1 MQDAIHIG
9 MLGLGVVGS
18 GVAQALL
25 AKADSIARRVG
36 RPVVLK
42 RALVRDA
49 TRARDFDASLVTTA
63 AEDVLDDPDIEILV
77 EVLGGEE
84 PAHQYILAA
93 IERGKHVV
101 TANKEI
107 MAKHGPE
114 ILACAAARGVDVAFE
129 ASVGGGI
136 PVIGPFRL
144 DLLAN
149 DIQEVAAIIN
159 GTTNYI
165 LTKMAR
171 EGVDYATALA
181 EAQALGYAEPDP
193 RNDVEGIDAAYKLTI
208 LATLAFHARVRPT
221 DVYCEGITRLAAADF
236 RYAHELGYAIKLLA
250 IGRAAPGGLELRV
263 HPAFL
268 PADEVLARVDGVFNA
283 VSVEGDLVGHILF
296 YGRGAGAGPTSS
308 AVVADVIDIAQR
320 LHAQRRATGDAAS
333 RGHSPAAVRLLAPLD
348 EQRPILDISDVWTRY
363 YLRLIA
369 EDRPGVI
376 AQITRVLGDHDISL
390 ASVIQKEDVALDD
403 SGARRHAEI
412 VLMTHR
418 AHEAAVQRAVGLI
431 AELPAVA
438 QLGSLIRVEG

>member
-1 MQDAIHIG
+1 MQDAIRVG

-25 AKADSIARRVG
+25 TKADSIARRVG
-36 RPVVLK
+36 RPVVLQ
-42 RALVRDA
+42 RALIRTPDKPRSLAAPLLTADA
-49 TRARDFDASLVTTA
+49 A
-63 AEDVLDDPDIEILV
+63 AILEDPEIEVVV
-77 EVLGGEE
+77 EVLGGEQ

-101 TANKEI
+101 TANKEV

-114 ILACAAARGVDVAFE
+114 ILECAAARGVDVAFE

-136 PVIGPFRL
+136 PVIGAFRL

-149 DIQEVAAIIN
+149 DLQEVTAIIN

-171 EGVDYATALA
+171 EGMDYGAALG
-181 EAQALGYAEPDP
+181 EAQALGYAEADP
-193 RNDVEGIDAAYKLTI
+193 RNDVEGADAAYKLTI
-208 LATLAFHARVRPT
+208 LATLAFHARVRPS
-221 DVYCEGITRLAAADF
+221 DVYAEGITQLAAADF
-236 RYAHELGYAIKLLA
+236 RYARELGYAIKLLA
-250 IGRAAPGGLELRV
+250 IGRATEQGLELRV

-268 PADEVLARVDGVFNA
+268 PAEEMLAKVDGVFNA
-283 VSVEGDLVGHILF
+283 VSVEGDLVGRVLF

-320 LHAQRRATGDAAS
+320 LHAGRTG
-333 RGHSPAAVRLLAPLD
+333 RGAHGSTPLTRLLPPLD
-348 EQRPILDISDVWTRY
+348 ESRRVLPMAEVRTRY

-369 EDRPGVI
+369 ADRPGVI

-390 ASVIQKEDVALDD
+390 ASVIQKEDVVVDTASEL
-403 SGARRHAEI
+403 RHAEI
-412 VLMTHR
+412 VLMTHTAR
-418 AHEAAVQRAVGLI
+418 EEGMQRAVALI
-431 AELPAVA
+431 AELPVVA
-438 QLGSLIRVEG
+438 QIGSLIRVEG

>member
-1 MQDAIHIG
+1 MQDAIRVG

-25 AKADSIARRVG
+25 TKADSIARRVG
-36 RPVVLK
+36 RRVVLQ
-42 RALVRDA
+42 RALIRTPDKPRALAPAQLTSDA
-49 TRARDFDASLVTTA
+49 RSIL
-63 AEDVLDDPDIEILV
+63 EDPEIEVVV
-77 EVLGGEE
+77 EVLGGEQ

-101 TANKEI
+101 TANKEV

-114 ILACAAARGVDVAFE
+114 ILECAAARGVDVAFE

-136 PVIGPFRL
+136 PVIGAFRL

-149 DIQEVAAIIN
+149 DLQEVTAIIN

-171 EGVDYATALA
+171 EGVDYALALQ
-181 EAQALGYAEPDP
+181 EAQALGYAEADP
-193 RNDVEGIDAAYKLTI
+193 RNDVEGVDAAYKLTI

-221 DVYCEGITRLAAADF
+221 DVYAEGITRLAAADF
-236 RYAHELGYAIKLLA
+236 RYARDLGYAIKLLA
-250 IGRAAPGGLELRV
+250 IGRAAPDGLELRV

-268 PADEVLARVDGVFNA
+268 PAEEMLAKVDGVFNA
-283 VSVEGDLVGHILF
+283 VSVEGDLVGRVLF

-320 LHAQRRATGDAAS
+320 LHAG
-333 RGHSPAAVRLLAPLD
+333 RGGREARGANPLTRLLPPLD
-348 EQRPILDISDVWTRY
+348 EDRRVLPMDEVRTRY

-369 EDRPGVI
+369 ADRPGVI

-390 ASVIQKEDVALDD
+390 ASVIQKEDVVVDASSDL
-403 SGARRHAEI
+403 RHAEI
-412 VLMTHR
+412 VLMTHAAR
-418 AHEAAVQRAVGLI
+418 EAAMQRAVMLI
-431 AELPAVA
+431 AELPVVA
-438 QLGSLIRVEG
+438 RIGSLIRVEG